1 MGVYELRRTRYKLTT
16 NPKRCEERMIS
27 YWAEEREERVNV
39 ANRDGL
45 SDTEAEMGIGRDG
58 EEAGIGS
65 RWIRELR

>member
-1 MGVYELRRTRYKLTT
+1 
-16 NPKRCEERMIS
+16 MIS